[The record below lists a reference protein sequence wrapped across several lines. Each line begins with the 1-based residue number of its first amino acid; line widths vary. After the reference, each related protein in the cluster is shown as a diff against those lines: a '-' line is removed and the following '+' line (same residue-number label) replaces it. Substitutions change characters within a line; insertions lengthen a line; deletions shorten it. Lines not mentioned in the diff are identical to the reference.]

1 MSSKQLKN
9 AAITGVLDLSESEN
23 AVMSDC
29 VPVSTSGTPC
39 PKAVSDSDLAS
50 LSSVLSAF
58 DDGLLLGHLVR
69 SGRWMWLDNGVLIR
83 RRGGK

>member
-1 MSSKQLKN
+1 MSQNRS
-9 AAITGVLDLSESEN
+9 
-23 AVMSDC
+23 AVSDSR
-29 VPVSTSGTPC
+29 VPVSTADAHC
-39 PKAVSDSDLAS
+39 PKAVSDSDLAN

>member
-1 MSSKQLKN
+1 MSSKQLRT
-9 AAITGVLDLSESEN
+9 AAITGVSELSKSKN

-29 VPVSTSGTPC
+29 VPVSTTGAPC
-39 PKAVSDSDLAS
+39 PKTVSDSDLAN

>member
-1 MSSKQLKN
+1 MTPHETNASTQAYLCLQQLR
-9 AAITGVLDLSESEN
+9 TVQ
-23 AVMSDC
+23 
-29 VPVSTSGTPC
+29 
-39 PKAVSDSDLAS
+39 KAVSDGDLEN

-83 RRGGK
+83 RRGAK

>member
-1 MSSKQLKN
+1 MSQNRS
-9 AAITGVLDLSESEN
+9 
-23 AVMSDC
+23 AVPDSC
-29 VPVSTSGTPC
+29 VPVSTAGSPC
-39 PKAVSDSDLAS
+39 PKAVADSDLAN

>member
-1 MSSKQLKN
+1 MSSKQLKT
-9 AAITGVLDLSESEN
+9 AAITGVLDLSDSKN

-29 VPVSTSGTPC
+29 VPVSTTGAHC

>member
-1 MSSKQLKN
+1 MTPHETN
-9 AAITGVLDLSESEN
+9 ASNQAYLCLQHVRS
-23 AVMSDC
+23 VQ
-29 VPVSTSGTPC
+29 
-39 PKAVSDSDLAS
+39 KAVSDSDLEN

-83 RRGGK
+83 RRGAK

>member
-1 MSSKQLKN
+1 VTQFDSQDQHS
-9 AAITGVLDLSESEN
+9 G
-23 AVMSDC
+23 
-29 VPVSTSGTPC
+29 VPVSTACTQC
-39 PKAVSDSDLAS
+39 PKTVSDSDLKN

-83 RRGGK
+83 RKGAK

>member
-1 MSSKQLKN
+1 MSQTHS
-9 AAITGVLDLSESEN
+9 
-23 AVMSDC
+23 AVPDSR
-29 VPVSTSGTPC
+29 VPVSAAVTPC
-39 PKAVSDSDLAS
+39 PKAVADSDLAN

>member
-1 MSSKQLKN
+1 MSQNRS
-9 AAITGVLDLSESEN
+9 
-23 AVMSDC
+23 AVPDSR
-29 VPVSTSGTPC
+29 VPVSTAGALC
-39 PKAVSDSDLAS
+39 PKAVADSDLAN

>member
-1 MSSKQLKN
+1 MSRLE
-9 AAITGVLDLSESEN
+9 TTDGDYG
-23 AVMSDC
+23 
-29 VPVSTSGTPC
+29 VPVSTACTQC
-39 PKAVSDSDLAS
+39 PKTVSDSDLKN

>member
-1 MSSKQLKN
+1 MSQNRS
-9 AAITGVLDLSESEN
+9 
-23 AVMSDC
+23 AVPDSR
-29 VPVSTSGTPC
+29 VPVSTTGAHC
-39 PKAVSDSDLAS
+39 PKAVADSDLEN